1 MGSPLKIMPKTA
13 RQAPKSAAHD
23 APEEARGSRLGDETL
38 ITHLGRDPLANFGVV
53 NPPVY
58 HASTIL
64 HPNTE
69 SFASSFQRRF
79 EKGEVNYGRMG
90 TPTSYAL
97 EDAVAQLEGGYG
109 ATSVSSGLAAIT
121 TAILAF
127 VKAGDHILMTDSA
140 YMPSQSFSRGMLARL
155 GVETT
160 FYPPCITADDLSA
173 LVRKNTRILF
183 TESPGSITFEM
194 QDIPALS
201 AAAKAVNPDLVVLT
215 DNTWATPLYYKAL
228 AHGVD
233 VSIHAGTKYIGG
245 HSDVMIGLITTTEQH
260 YVTVRQSA
268 TSLGIASG
276 PDDIYLALRG
286 LRTMAVRLRR
296 HQETGLTLAR
306 WLEARPEVARV
317 LHPAL
322 PGDPG
327 HAIWRRDYTGACG
340 LFGVELVP
348 APDQAVAA
356 MVDDL
361 ELFGIGASWGG
372 YESLAMPIEPRKL
385 HREAESW
392 TGAGPLVR
400 FHAGLEDPDDL
411 IADLEAGL
419 ARFNRVRKAS

>member
-1 MGSPLKIMPKTA
+1 MSKTVRHA
-13 RQAPKSAAHD
+13 TKSEPRRASTGAPGNGLA
-23 APEEARGSRLGDETL
+23 DETL

-64 HPNTE
+64 HPTTE
-69 SFASSFQRRF
+69 AFKSSYQRRF
-79 EKGEVNYGRMG
+79 EKGVVNYGRMG

-109 ATSVSSGLAAIT
+109 GVSVSSGLAAIT

-127 VKAGDHILMTDSA
+127 VQAGDHLLMTDSA
-140 YMPSQSFSRGMLARL
+140 YMPSQNFCRGMLAKL

-160 FYPPCITADDLSA
+160 YYAPRATADELRP
-173 LVRKNTRILF
+173 LIRENTRVLF

-201 AAAKAVNPDLVVLT
+201 AAAKAVNPDIVVMT
-215 DNTWATPLYYKAL
+215 DNTWGTPLFYKAL

-245 HSDVMIGLITTTEQH
+245 HSDVMIGVITSTEQH
-260 YVTVRQSA
+260 YETVRQSA
-268 TSLGIASG
+268 AALGIASG

-296 HQETGLTLAR
+296 HQESGLSLAR
-306 WLEARPEVARV
+306 WLETRPEVTRV

-322 PGDPG
+322 PSDPG

-340 LFGVELVP
+340 LFGIELVP
-348 APDQAVAA
+348 APEHAVAE
-356 MVDDL
+356 MVDNL
-361 ELFGIGASWGG
+361 ALFGIGASWGG
-372 YESLAMPIEPRKL
+372 YESLAMPIEARKL
-385 HREAESW
+385 RREAVPWE
-392 TGAGPLVR
+392 GAGPLVR

-419 ARFNRVRKAS
+419 ERFNRARKAA